1 MGKNPGV
8 VFLLGTAAAAWL
20 IYDTATTVEGPS
32 QTLALMKYFLIA
44 VVAIV
49 TLYSG
54 AKWFI
59 SPPPAKPRD
68 RPASDRGRKA
78 QDRSVTS
85 SG

>member
-32 QTLALMKYFLIA
+32 QTLRRQ
-44 VVAIV
+44 VVHQPAGE
-49 TLYSG
+49 TTR
-54 AKWFI
+54 
-59 SPPPAKPRD
+59 PPGLR
-68 RPASDRGRKA
+68 SWRKA
-78 QDRSVTS
+78 QDRPITS